1 MSAEAIDNRK
11 PRKNTVN
18 ARIALRT
25 ISTILICA
33 GVLVYVGA
41 KIDFFKHYGEA
52 GYLRE
57 HSIYWILIAA
67 IAFLLLLIERF
78 FPEEPSR

>member
-1 MSAEAIDNRK
+1 MY
-11 PRKNTVN
+11 

-25 ISTILICA
+25 ISTILICV
-33 GVLVYVGA
+33 GLLVYIAA

-52 GYLRE
+52 GYFRE
-57 HSIYWILIAA
+57 HSVYWIFIAA

-78 FPEEPSR
+78 FPQKPRR